1 MPIRETN
8 DDVDPNVVGLQALA
22 WVLADDQRA
31 DRLLTTTG
39 LDAGSLRARIGDPS
53 ALAAVLS
60 FVEAHEPDLVAL
72 ADDLRISPAAVVAAR
87 VALERA

>member
-8 DDVDPNVVGLQALA
+8 DDVDPNVVALRALA

-31 DRLLTTTG
+31 DRLLATTG
-39 LDAGSLRARIGDPS
+39 LGAEALRARIGDPS

-72 ADDLRISPAAVVAAR
+72 AAALDVSPAAIVNAR
-87 VALERA
+87 IALEHA